1 MTTNND
7 TTNESI
13 EEHAIATRDALN
25 MKRII
30 TIDIRGTAVVIED
43 YLKHPLES
51 CSRKHTTVMDVS
63 MFDELAEKLGYRRA

>member
-1 MTTNND
+1 MTTNNN
-7 TTNESI
+7 TTNESL

-30 TIDIRGTAVVIED
+30 TIDIRDSTVVIED

-63 MFDELAEKLGYRRA
+63 MFDELVRQMGYHR